1 MATAPAHFP
10 LPLRVPELAP
20 SLGRIIVPRRLQ
32 PLWVP
37 LDDIR
42 EELATRV
49 LELGGDGR
57 AAAARDERE
66 RVLEVTGRRAWTAA
80 WDHAVRAAAA
90 RVAEA
95 LDAELL

>member
-66 RVLEVTGRRAWTAA
+66 RVLEDVASVTPCLHVLVNNLGWYAIER
-80 WDHAVRAAAA
+80 
-90 RVAEA
+90 
-95 LDAELL
+95 LPN